1 MMGGMFPGS
10 GMFLLWLLPLGAIIV
25 VVAVAAFARNGHFAT
40 TIRKFFG
47 STQTGAQSI
56 ETQIIKLAAAHAGVL
71 TITDAAMA
79 TGLGIQQVEK
89 VLNNMVDGLRVTM
102 RVEDTGVILYEFP
115 EIVER
120 ARITGDLESQKNR
133 SDRNT

>member
-1 MMGGMFPGS
+1 MGGMFPGS

-71 TITDAAMA
+71 TVTDAAMA